1 MLIREFAD
9 TMKQSLHP
17 LYDEREASA
26 IVRSYLSQRLQVA
39 SYQLA
44 LMGNNPLSEA
54 QQQLFLQDLEQ
65 LKNACPLQ
73 YVLGETDFYGCRIA
87 VNPSVLIPRPETEEL
102 VALAVKQAGMRGMD
116 ASPNV
121 WDVGTGS
128 GCIAVAIAKNLPKA
142 SVFASDVSEAALQT
156 ARFNAE
162 NNGVQVTFA
171 CHDML
176 DADNLPF
183 GDRLFDLI
191 VSNPPYIPESDRA
204 QMHRNVADYEPH
216 GALFVPDDNPLV
228 FYRALAVI
236 GRKCLKEN
244 GMILAET
251 HEDFHPQLEKL
262 FAEMG
267 YGRFQSLCDINGR
280 KRMVVAER

>member
-1 MLIREFAD
+1 
-9 TMKQSLHP
+9 MKQSLHP